1 MQSAGFPHPSG
12 AAGTAR
18 VVVVCAVQRSEVRS
32 GLKRL
37 RGMWGGKL
45 ALNHIIY

>member
-1 MQSAGFPHPSG
+1 MQSAGFPHSIG
-12 AAGTAR
+12 AAGTAC
-18 VVVVCAVQRSEVRS
+18 VVVMCAVQRSEVRS